1 MTRWQMCSF
10 KIADL
15 SEGEIDFAA
24 EEGFRGTRETIAFST
39 RGM

>member
-1 MTRWQMCSF
+1 MCSF

-24 EEGFRGTRETIAFST
+24 EEGFRGTGETIAFST